1 MTPRLDQLPNV
12 GAPATR
18 ALYAAG
24 FTSLDQLAGVR
35 HSDLSALHG
44 VGPKA
49 IKIIENALDQ
59 YGLKLA

>member
-18 ALYAAG
+18 ALHAAG

-35 HSDLSALHG
+35 RSDLSALHG

-49 IKIIENALDQ
+49 IKIIEIALEQ